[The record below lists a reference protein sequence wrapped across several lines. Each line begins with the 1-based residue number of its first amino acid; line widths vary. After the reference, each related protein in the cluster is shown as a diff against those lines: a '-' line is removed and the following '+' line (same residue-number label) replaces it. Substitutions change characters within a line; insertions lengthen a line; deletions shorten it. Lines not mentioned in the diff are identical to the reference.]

1 MRTIASI
8 RERIFA
14 PLERAGAQVDVFFHT
29 YTLAKVSSA
38 WAREVDAVVGGP
50 VQELKLLDEGKHRVV
65 EWSATNQPLF
75 DKETNYTAYYA
86 LRGGGYSEPVLR
98 NVVRAMNSLK
108 LVTELWMATAS
119 THVRHAHGGD
129 IPLPK
134 ESGWYSHVVYARPDL
149 RYITPL
155 DVALLRNLSDN
166 ELYTPEW
173 DCWTGFNA
181 VWNQILTRRRG
192 LRMIRSSNR
201 WLISTGTTT
210 RNRASRRSPRAG
222 HRPRPHSACA
232 WTSCRELPSCRSRNG
247 STRGVSP
254 RRV

>member
-50 VQELKLLDEGKHRVV
+50 NQELKLLDEGKHRVV

-98 NVVRAMNSLK
+98 NEVRAMNSLK

-119 THVRHAHGGD
+119 THARHAPGGD
-129 IPLPK
+129 IPLEKAAVDSPK
-134 ESGWYSHVVYARPDL
+134 
-149 RYITPL
+149 
-155 DVALLRNLSDN
+155 LLNL
-166 ELYTPEW
+166 ER
-173 DCWTGFNA
+173 CWA
-181 VWNQILTRRRG
+181 
-192 LRMIRSSNR
+192 
-201 WLISTGTTT
+201 
-210 RNRASRRSPRAG
+210 
-222 HRPRPHSACA
+222 
-232 WTSCRELPSCRSRNG
+232 
-247 STRGVSP
+247 
-254 RRV
+254 RRVGTIAVAVVEDIKRLSWRGQRR